1 LSFKKGDDTIF
12 FKGESFMP
20 NTKGDEALNCLLSL
34 NKLDE
39 TQYSDIIKN
48 DVGAEIIG
56 VFEKYCRG
64 IAPQGDANVLN
75 TLVHLMITGYLIK
88 ASEIGPLA
96 GQSKI
101 VTP

>member
-1 LSFKKGDDTIF
+1 MSKGMQALDCL
-12 FKGESFMP
+12 KGL
-20 NTKGDEALNCLLSL
+20 NT
-34 NKLDE
+34 LDE
-39 TQYSDIIKN
+39 NGYTTIIKN

-56 VFEKYCRG
+56 VFEKYCQG
-64 IAPQGDANVLN
+64 IAPDADANVSN

-88 ASEIGPLA
+88 ASEAGSLS